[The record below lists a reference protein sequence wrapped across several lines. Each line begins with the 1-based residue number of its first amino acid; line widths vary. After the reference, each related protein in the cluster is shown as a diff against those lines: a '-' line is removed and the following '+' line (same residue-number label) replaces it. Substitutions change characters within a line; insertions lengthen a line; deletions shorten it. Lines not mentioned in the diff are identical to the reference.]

1 MIRTDALLQPESIV
15 MAKQNRD
22 ANAKR
27 SNPRIVADDPSI
39 AEPEH
44 GAQCFCAQPPVTP
57 IVLPSDIQID
67 RAYAIY
73 LNHKR
78 WVSTTTLHYCFV
90 ERASHP
96 SWSWSEAEKN
106 VVRDAFQEW
115 KHVGIGLDFVEVA
128 RPGDAEIKIGNYHN
142 NQSWSYVGTDNL
154 RNEDLGRTMNFGW
167 DVRTRWGQA
176 TALHEIGHALGLEHE
191 HQNPN
196 SGIVWNEEEVI
207 RVFSGP
213 PNNWKLPGIQHNILD
228 KLQGSSLR
236 GSSWR
241 PRSIMHYE
249 FTAAMIR
256 HPAPYNE
263 TGIEATYDL
272 DNSDKTVILEDYPS
286 LRRRNIQVMRLEA
299 LPAEIGA
306 QAAFTFVPED
316 TRVYRIQTVGQSD
329 MRVVVFEERDGQP
342 RHHISEDDSGADA
355 NLMIVT
361 KLIAGRPYVIST
373 RTNFVDSRDG
383 VGLLIS

>member
-1 MIRTDALLQPESIV
+1 MIRSDIRRQLELIA
-15 MAKQNRD
+15 MAKESRA
-22 ANAKR
+22 ANVKK
-27 SNPRIVADDPSI
+27 SNPRIVADDPAV
-39 AEPEH
+39 AEPKP
-44 GAQCFCAQPPVTP
+44 GDRCFCAQPPVTP
-57 IVLPSDIQID
+57 IVLPPDIRTD

-73 LNHKR
+73 SNNKR

-90 ERASHP
+90 ERASNP
-96 SWSWSEAEKN
+96 SWSWSETEKD

-115 KHVGIGLDFVEVA
+115 KRVGIGLDFVEVE

-142 NQSWSYVGTDNL
+142 NESWSYVGTDCL

-167 DVRTRWGQA
+167 DVRTRWGRA

-207 RVFSGP
+207 RVFSGE
-213 PNNWKLPGIQHNILD
+213 PNNWKLPGIQHNILN
-228 KLQGSSLR
+228 KLQGISLR

-241 PRSIMHYE
+241 PQSIMHYE

-256 HPAPYNE
+256 HPAPYNA
-263 TGIEATYDL
+263 TGIAATYNL
-272 DNSDKTVILEDYPS
+272 DSSDKTVILEAYPS
-286 LRRRNIQVMRLEA
+286 LRRRNIQVMRMEA

-329 MRVVVFEERDGQP
+329 MRVVVFEERDGEP

-355 NLMIVT
+355 NLMIET